1 MTLLEVLIALTVVSV
16 GLLGAAALN
25 VTSLSANR
33 TALLRTRAVLLA
45 SDMAD
50 RIRTN
55 RYPEDAYDCGGVCQ
69 PGIGG
74 NPVAVGDIADWTAA
88 VAEGLP
94 AGRAEIRWLLPG
106 PGEPVTYVVR
116 VSWQPTGASD
126 RQAFQLNVKRRVA
139 T

>member
-1 MTLLEVLIALTVVSV
+1 MTLLEVLIALTVVSI
-16 GLLGAAALN
+16 GLLGVVALN

-33 TALLRTRAVLLA
+33 AALLRTRAMLLT

-55 RYPEDAYDCGGVCQ
+55 RNPDEAYDCGGTCQ
-69 PGIGG
+69 PGFGG
-74 NPVAVGDIADWTAA
+74 NPVAVRDIAEWTAA

-94 AGRAEIRWLLPG
+94 AGRAEIRWLRPG

-116 VSWQPTGASD
+116 VSWQPTGAVD
-126 RQAFQLNVKRRVA
+126 RQAFELNVKR
-139 T
+139 